1 MALVLAS
8 RGGSKP
14 MNNTQLYLAI
24 GVPFFSLL
32 VVFFMNNRSIEAMLT
47 EMREGFGRIDSRLDR
62 MDARFDRMDS
72 RFDSLERDLRE
83 FYGTQRQ
90 HYTRL
95 NAIERK
101 QA

>member
-1 MALVLAS
+1 MS
-8 RGGSKP
+8 
-14 MNNTQLYLAI
+14 NTQLYLAI

-32 VVFFMNNRSIEAMLT
+32 VVFLMNNRSTDAMRS
-47 EMREGFGRIDSRLDR
+47 EMREAFGRIDTRLDR

-90 HYTRL
+90 HDTRL
-95 NAIERK
+95 DAIERK
-101 QA
+101 QS

>member
-1 MALVLAS
+1 
-8 RGGSKP
+8 

-32 VVFFMNNRSIEAMLT
+32 VVFLMNNRSMDAMRL
-47 EMREGFGRIDSRLDR
+47 EMREAFGRIDSRLDKMDSRLDR
-62 MDARFDRMDS
+62 MDSRFDRMDS

-90 HYTRL
+90 HNTRL
-95 NAIERK
+95 DAIERK